1 MKFTYREIEEAVEF
15 FGLIGLET
23 KQQIKQKYLKL
34 SKQYHP
40 DKLTGDNDKFQQ
52 LTKYYKI
59 LEFYIDNFK
68 FRFSQEE
75 FQDQYPFTKKENG
88 QWSLW

>member
-1 MKFTYREIEEAVEF
+1 MKLTYQDIEEAINVFE
-15 FGLIGLET
+15 LIGLET

-52 LTKYYKI
+52 LTKHYKI

-68 FRFSQEE
+68 FSFLKEE
-75 FQDQYPFTKKENG
+75 FEDQYPFTRKANG